1 MKLIVGLGNP
11 GKEFEGTRHSVGFS
25 IVNYLGKK
33 YRGTFELDKNLES
46 EVAEIKMNSK
56 KVVLAKPQ
64 TFMNNSGRAV
74 RKLSGKY
81 KSKPEDIIVIHDD
94 LDIPF
99 GKVKLSFERGTAGHK
114 GAESIVKVLRTN
126 KFYRIRIGTSNGQ
139 LAKIRKIKDK
149 KKRLNEMN
157 KFVIGFFEPREKS
170 KLNELIKTAA
180 EKAVQ
185 L

>member
-11 GKEFEGTRHSVGFS
+11 GKEFEATRHSIGFS
-25 IVNYLGKK
+25 IVNYLAKK
-33 YRGTFELDKNLES
+33 YKETFELDKNLES
-46 EVAEIKMNSK
+46 EVVGIKMNGK

-64 TFMNNSGRAV
+64 TFMNSSGRAV

-81 KSKPEDIIVIHDD
+81 KSKPEDITVIHDD

-114 GAESIVKVLRTN
+114 GVESIIKALKTE
-126 KFYRIRIGTSNGQ
+126 KFYRVRVGTFNQ
-139 LAKIRKIKDK
+139 QIVKIRKIRDK
-149 KKRLNEMN
+149 RKRLNAMN
-157 KFVIGFFEPREKS
+157 KFVIGSFGQSEKL
-170 KLNELIKTAA
+170 KLNKLIKTAA